1 MTEQIHDPS
10 TPTTP
15 PTTPHAPPH
24 AQQPHPQPFAQQPPY
39 RRLVRTDGPLAGVC
53 GGVGVYLGVDPTV
66 VRVLAA
72 LAMVLT
78 LPLGPIVYLVL
89 WAVVP
94 RA

>member
-10 TPTTP
+10 TPATP
-15 PTTPHAPPH
+15 PTH
-24 AQQPHPQPFAQQPPY
+24 AQQPHPQPFAQQPPPY

-53 GGVGVYLGVDPTV
+53 GGVGAYLGVDPTV